1 MKRYLIIIIILL
13 ASASLLAMHSSES
26 VGLTPKKLETEQLP
40 DLNIPRYGHC
50 TFIVNGELTVIGG
63 HTTGFV
69 PTATA
74 EYFSGGTWHTVQMV
88 YAHDFGIV
96 VPMKSGKVLACGGAN
111 EPLGI
116 GQTFTAEWYD
126 PVTHTCEGFGCM
138 DMKRSNFSATEIDSG
153 RVVIS
158 GNWYSNDGMELFDGQ
173 KTFSLVK
180 EVAAKRSCPY
190 ILRTDVDNVMIFSSL
205 DTKHISGIRPDSIIV
220 DQLRGEPFHAPLLDE
235 WRPLAYDIPL
245 MSELCFIDDEATGD
259 YAYLL
264 PVENAEGQIGFVK
277 TRGTD
282 FSLLSTTCAAPKVFQ
297 GDSIQYHFP
306 VVDRQRGRGYLV
318 GFCPSKRVYV
328 LCVDY
333 TAHPAPLTLYYTD
346 PVLAIG
352 PTWPVLNSD
361 GNLILAGGLGTSNY
375 KPYSTSNYK
384 PYNSVVVLR
393 VHPDAPLLAARAS
406 FPWLWVG
413 IGLVLVVALIAYLII
428 YRARKTTPREDDTM
442 DEPDEA
448 NEVDET
454 NGTVEA
460 NETDKEADLAT
471 PTTNVA
477 DEELLQCVCQLMEE
491 QHLYLNSGL
500 KLSDVATAAGCNR
513 NILSA
518 CINNLRHCSFSQFV
532 NAYRVEHAKQLLLSN
547 PDTRASEV
555 WMESGFANETTFF
568 RTFKAIVGMT
578 PSEWKSRNQL

>member
-1 MKRYLIIIIILL
+1 MRLFLTCVL
-13 ASASLLAMHSSES
+13 FVAMLSFQAIAQQPDTL
-26 VGLTPKKLETEQLP
+26 GCKTMRIETEQLP

-50 TFIVNGELTVIGG
+50 TFFVGDELTVIGG

-74 EYFSGGTWHTVQMV
+74 EYFSDGAWHTVPTV
-88 YAHDFGIV
+88 YPHDHGIV
-96 VPMKSGKVLACGGAN
+96 IPMKSGKVLICGGCR

-126 PVTHTCEGFGCM
+126 PTTHTCEGFGCM

-245 MSELCFIDDEATGD
+245 MSELCFIGDEATGD

-460 NETDKEADLAT
+460 NETDKVADLAT

-513 NILSA
+513 NALSA
-518 CINNLRHCSFSQFV
+518 CINNLRHCSFSQFI
-532 NAYRVEHAKQLLLSN
+532 NTYRVEHAKQLLCSN
-547 PDTRASEV
+547 PDVRASEV

-568 RTFKAIVGMT
+568 RAFKAIVGMT

>member
-116 GQTFTAEWYD
+116 GQTYPAEWYA
-126 PVTHTCEGFGCM
+126 PATHTFEGFGCM

-158 GNWYSNDGMELFDGQ
+158 GNWYSDDCVELFDGHS
-173 KTFSLVK
+173 TFVRVK

-190 ILRTDVDNVMIFSSL
+190 ILSTAKDNVMIFSSL
-205 DTKHISGIRPDSIIV
+205 DTKHTSGIRPDSIIV
-220 DQLRGEPFHAPLLDE
+220 DQLWGEPFHASLLDE
-235 WRPLAYDIPL
+235 WRPLAYDIPRI
-245 MSELCFIDDEATGD
+245 SDFCFIGDEVADD

-264 PVENAEGQIGFVK
+264 PVKNAENQIGFVK
-277 TRGTD
+277 TSGTN
-282 FSLLSTTCAAPKVFQ
+282 FSLLPTTCAVPMMFQ

-306 VVDRQRGRGYLV
+306 VVDRQRERGYLV
-318 GFCPSKRVYV
+318 GFNRKSKQVYV
-328 LCVDY
+328 LRVDY
-333 TAHPAPLTLYYTD
+333 TENPAPLTLYYTD
-346 PVLAIG
+346 PLPNMG
-352 PTWPVLNSD
+352 LCWPVLNDD
-361 GNLILAGGLGTSNY
+361 GNLILAGGLDNSNY
-375 KPYSTSNYK
+375 YPLK
-384 PYNSVVVLR
+384 SVLVLR
-393 VHPDAPLLAARAS
+393 VNPDAPLLAARAS
-406 FPWLWVG
+406 FPWLWMG
-413 IGLVLVVALIAYLII
+413 IGLALVAALIVYLII
-428 YRARKTTPREDDTM
+428 RTRKATQCK
-442 DEPDEA
+442 DELVE
-448 NEVDET
+448 EVS
-454 NGTVEA
+454 EA
-460 NETDKEADLAT
+460 NETEN
-471 PTTNVA
+471 PTASAISVA
-477 DEELLQCVCQLMEE
+477 DGELLQRVCQLMKE

-500 KLSDVATAAGCNR
+500 KMSDVATTVGCNR
-513 NILSA
+513 NTLSA

-532 NAYRVEHAKQLLLSN
+532 NTYRVEHAKQLLSQ
-547 PDTRASEV
+547 PDTHASEV

>member
-1 MKRYLIIIIILL
+1 MKLFLVCVL
-13 ASASLLAMHSSES
+13 FAAMLSAKVTAQQTNVPDCEA
-26 VGLTPKKLETEQLP
+26 VKIATEQLP
-40 DLNIPRYGHC
+40 DLNIPRYSHC
-50 TFIVNGELTVIGG
+50 TFFVGDELTVIGG
-63 HTTGFV
+63 HTSGFV

-74 EYFSGGTWHTVQMV
+74 EYFNDGAWHTVNTV
-88 YAHDFGIV
+88 YPHDHGIV
-96 VPMKSGKVLACGGAN
+96 IPMKSGKVLICGGCR

-126 PVTHTCEGFGCM
+126 PASHTCEGFGCM

-173 KTFSLVK
+173 KTFSPVK

-220 DQLRGEPFHAPLLDE
+220 DQLRGEPFHASLLDE
-235 WRPLAYDIPL
+235 WRPLAYDIPQ
-245 MSELCFIDDEATGD
+245 MSELCFIGDEATGD

-277 TRGTD
+277 TRGTE
-282 FSLLSTTCAAPKVFQ
+282 FSLLSTTCAVPKVFP

-333 TAHPAPLTLYYTD
+333 TEYPAPLTLYYTD
-346 PVLAIG
+346 PLLAVG

-375 KPYSTSNYK
+375 NPYTTSNYK

-393 VHPDAPLLAARAS
+393 VHPDAPLLASRAS
-406 FPWLWVG
+406 FPWLWMG
-413 IGLVLVVALIAYLII
+413 IGLALVAALIAYLSL
-428 YRARKTTPREDDTM
+428 YRARKTTPHEDDRV

-448 NEVDET
+448 NETDET
-454 NGTVEA
+454 
-460 NETDKEADLAT
+460 TDLTT
-471 PTTNVA
+471 PTTGVA
-477 DEELLQCVCQLMEE
+477 EEELLQHVCQLMEE

-513 NILSA
+513 NVLSA

-532 NAYRVEHAKQLLLSN
+532 NTYRVEHAKQLLLGN

-568 RTFKAIVGMT
+568 RAFKAIVGMT
-578 PSEWKSRNQL
+578 PSEWKSQK

>member
-1 MKRYLIIIIILL
+1 MRLFLTCVL
-13 ASASLLAMHSSES
+13 FVAMLSFQAIAQQPDTL
-26 VGLTPKKLETEQLP
+26 GCKTIRIETEQLP

-50 TFIVNGELTVIGG
+50 TFFVGDELTVVGG

-74 EYFSGGTWHTVQMV
+74 EYFSDGAWHTVPMV
-88 YAHDFGIV
+88 YPHDHGIV
-96 VPMKSGKVLACGGAN
+96 IPMKSGKVLICGGCM

-116 GQTFTAEWYD
+116 GQTFTVEWYD
-126 PVTHTCEGFGCM
+126 LATHTCEGFGCM

-205 DTKHISGIRPDSIIV
+205 DTKHVSGIRPDSIIV

-235 WRPLAYDIPL
+235 WRPLAYDIPF
-245 MSELCFIDDEATGD
+245 MSELCFIGDEATGN

-264 PVENAEGQIGFVK
+264 PVENAEGQISFVK
-277 TRGTD
+277 TQGTD
-282 FSLLSTTCAAPKVFQ
+282 FNLLSTTCAVPKVFQ
-297 GDSIQYHFP
+297 GDSILYHFP

-318 GFCPSKRVYV
+318 GFSPSKRVYV

-333 TAHPAPLTLYYTD
+333 TEHLAPMTLYYTD
-346 PVLAIG
+346 PLLAIG

-361 GNLILAGGLGTSNY
+361 GNLILTGGLGTSNY
-375 KPYSTSNYK
+375 NPYSTSNYK
-384 PYNSVVVLR
+384 PYNSVVLLH

-413 IGLVLVVALIAYLII
+413 IGLALVAALLAYLIK
-428 YRARKTTPREDDTM
+428 YRARKATPREDDKVE
-442 DEPDEA
+442 EPDEA
-448 NEVDET
+448 NETDET
-454 NGTVEA
+454 
-460 NETDKEADLAT
+460 TDLVA
-471 PTTNVA
+471 PTTNEA
-477 DEELLQCVCQLMEE
+477 DEELLQHVCQLMEE

-513 NILSA
+513 NALSA
-518 CINNLRHCSFSQFV
+518 CINNLRHCSFSQFI
-532 NAYRVEHAKQLLLSN
+532 NTYRVEHAKQLLCSN
-547 PDTRASEV
+547 PDVRASEV
-555 WMESGFANETTFF
+555 WMESGVANETTFF
-568 RTFKAIVGMT
+568 RAFKAIVGMT
-578 PSEWKSRNQL
+578 PSEWKSQN